1 MYDLGLG
8 CAKNPAT
15 AAAWYTKAALAGN
28 PLGENNLAD
37 MYLRGEG
44 VPHDDSAAFSWFQ
57 KAAAQGHTG
66 ARIKLGYMY
75 AQGRGTAKDPVA
87 AYSWI
92 TAAALAGDPRG
103 GDLLYSLE
111 KSLSAEQKAQAKQQA
126 STLRR
131 SDPQLSATGFA
142 Q

>member
-1 MYDLGLG
+1 
-8 CAKNPAT
+8 
-15 AAAWYTKAALAGN
+15 
-28 PLGENNLAD
+28 
-37 MYLRGEG
+37 
-44 VPHDDSAAFSWFQ
+44 
-57 KAAAQGHTG
+57 
-66 ARIKLGYMY
+66 MY

-111 KSLSAEQKAQAKQQA
+111 RSLSAKQKAQAKQQA